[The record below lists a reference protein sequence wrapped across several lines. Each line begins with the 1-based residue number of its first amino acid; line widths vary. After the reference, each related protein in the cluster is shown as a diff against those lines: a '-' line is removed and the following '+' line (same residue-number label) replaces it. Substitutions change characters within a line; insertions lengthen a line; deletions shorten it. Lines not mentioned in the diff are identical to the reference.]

1 MSTAPYRVR
10 RATVDDLATLR
21 SMWRA
26 LGLEATDLEKR
37 LTEFQVAE
45 SADGKVVGGVALQ
58 MAQGHGLVHSEV
70 FVDFSIAD
78 DARPLLWERL
88 QALARNHGLFRI
100 WTREQ
105 APFWSHCGLVVAT
118 EEALAKL
125 PELWRT
131 KDSRWLMLQLRE
143 ETAATIS
150 VEREFELFMQS
161 EKDRSQAAIEQAKM
175 LKTIA
180 TMVAVILAMAVIGAA
195 LYFLRRNPQVL
206 AP

>member
-1 MSTAPYRVR
+1 MSFAPYRVR
-10 RATVDDLATLR
+10 RATIDDLPRLKSLWQTL
-21 SMWRA
+21 A
-26 LGLEATDLEKR
+26 LDVADLEKR

-45 SADGKVVGGVALQ
+45 DAEGNLVGGVALQ
-58 MAQGHGLVHSEV
+58 LMQGHGLIHSEV
-70 FVDFSIAD
+70 FADFAVAD
-78 DARPLLWERL
+78 QVRPLLWERL
-88 QALARNHGLFRI
+88 QAVTKNHGLLRV

-118 EEALAKL
+118 EDLLGKL
-125 PELWRT
+125 PERWRA
-131 KDSRWLMLQLRE
+131 KGARWLTKQLRE
-143 ETAATIS
+143 ETTATLS

-161 EKDRSQAAIEQAKM
+161 ENERSQAAIEQAKT

-180 TMVAVILAMAVIGAA
+180 TALAMILAVVVIGAA

>member
-21 SMWRA
+21 VMWQT
-26 LGLEATDLEKR
+26 LGLDATDLEKR

-45 SADGKVVGGVALQ
+45 GADGRVVGGVALL
-58 MAQGHGLVHSEV
+58 MVQGQGLIHSEV
-70 FVDFSIAD
+70 FADFSIAD

-88 QALARNHGLFRI
+88 QALARNHGLFRV
-100 WTREQ
+100 WTREK
-105 APFWSHCGLVVAT
+105 APFWSHCGLVVAP
-118 EEALAKL
+118 EEMIAKL
-125 PELWRT
+125 PEPWRA
-131 KDSRWLMLQLRE
+131 KDARWLTLQLRE
-143 ETAATIS
+143 ETVATMS

-161 EKDRSQAAIEQAKM
+161 EKDRSQSAIEQAKM

-180 TMVAVILAMAVIGAA
+180 TVVAMVLAVVVIVAA
-195 LYFLRRNPQVL
+195 IYFLRQSPRTL